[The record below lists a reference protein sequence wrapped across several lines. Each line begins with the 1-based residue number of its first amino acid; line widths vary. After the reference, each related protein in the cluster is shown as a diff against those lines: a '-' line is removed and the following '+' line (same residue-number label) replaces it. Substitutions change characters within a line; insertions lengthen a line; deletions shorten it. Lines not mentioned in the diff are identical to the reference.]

1 MLLYSLTQDD
11 NLEIGTT
18 ASLNGTF
25 YKSTSDSGEYFDWGK
40 RRHSVET
47 PEENL
52 GITLVGRHDFNPDGT
67 GVDVV
72 IQDSGLQ
79 IDHSRI

>member
-1 MLLYSLTQDD
+1 MLLYPRFQDD

-47 PEENL
+47 ETETWAS
-52 GITLVGRHDFNPDGT
+52 TLVGRHDFNSDGT

-72 IQDSGLQ
+72 HPKIVDYK
-79 IDHSRI
+79 